1 MNFTEKQINTSY
13 QEARE
18 IYAANGVDTEAVLQQ
33 LSGVP
38 ISLQC
43 WQGDDVGG
51 FEVKDGPLSGGG
63 IMATGNYPGKAR
75 NGDEL
80 RQDLDQALQLI
91 PGKTRVNLHAIY
103 AETGSQTVGRDEL
116 EIWHFQ
122 NWVDWAAA
130 QAIGLDFNPTLF
142 AHPLAESGF
151 TLSNKVESIRR
162 FWVEHVKRSR
172 EIAAAMGAALDSPAV
187 NNLWIPDGSKDFPI
201 DRQGPRN
208 RLKQSLD
215 EIYSRAFPGGN
226 LIDSVESKL
235 FGIGSEAYVVGSH
248 DFYLGYAAQNQKVL
262 CLDMGH
268 FHPTESIADKIS
280 ALLAF
285 LPQLLIHVSR
295 GMRWDS
301 DHVAIL
307 NDDLL
312 ALVQEIRRCE
322 AWERVFFALDFF
334 DASINRLIAWVTG
347 ARALRK
353 ALLIALL
360 EPTAQLRQEEEA
372 GDYGR
377 RLALLEEFKGLP
389 WGAVWNQY
397 CLRCNVPPGGQWLTK
412 VREYEVNVLAKR

>member
-1 MNFTEKQINTSY
+1 MNFTEKQINAGY
-13 QEARE
+13 QQARE
-18 IYAANGVDTEAVLQQ
+18 IYAEHGVNTETVLQQ
-33 LSGVP
+33 LDRIP

-51 FEVKDGPLSGGG
+51 FEVKEGPLSGGG
-63 IMATGNYPGKAR
+63 IMATGNYPGKPR

-80 RQDLDQALQLI
+80 RQDLDQALGLI
-91 PGKTRVNLHAIY
+91 PGRTRVNLHAIY
-103 AETGSQTVGRDEL
+103 GETGGRKVERDEL
-116 EIWHFQ
+116 GIEHFQ

-130 QAIGLDFNPTLF
+130 KNIGLDFNPTFF

-151 TLSNKVESIRR
+151 TLSSPEKSVRR
-162 FWVEHVKRSR
+162 FWIEHAKRSR
-172 EIAAAMGAALDSPAV
+172 EIAAAMGAVLGSPAV
-187 NNLWIPDGSKDFPI
+187 NNLWIPDGSKDFPV
-201 DRQGPRN
+201 DRLGPRR

-215 EIYSRAFPGGN
+215 EIYACTFSGDK

-235 FGIGSEAYVVGSH
+235 FGIGSEAFVVGSH
-248 DFYLGYAAQNQKVL
+248 DFYLGYAVQKQKAL

-268 FHPTESIADKIS
+268 FHPTEAIADKIS

-285 LPQLLIHVSR
+285 LPQLLIHASR

-301 DHVAIL
+301 DHVVIL

-322 AWERVFFALDFF
+322 AWDRVYFALDFF

-353 ALLIALL
+353 AMLIALL
-360 EPTAQLRQEEEA
+360 EPTELLRQEEAE
-372 GDYGR
+372 GNYGR

-389 WGAVWNQY
+389 WGAVWDQY
-397 CLRCNVPPGGQWLTK
+397 CLNCNVPPGWQWLEQIKDYESRVLTK
-412 VREYEVNVLAKR
+412 R